1 MHAMKTSHR
10 VALWSG
16 VCFAVVATALV
27 VFWATGFGAYLWGA
41 NHKTSDT
48 TPDKYHDTDFA
59 ACTDFTA
66 RSPEIPRNAAE
77 VARTW
82 YPEISKDGTLLCSFT
97 PTDQQRPLVE
107 LQASWFAT
115 TAAQSGS
122 EHATTTFTG
131 ATAASNDDSPVG
143 LAFGEKARR
152 LPQKSQSDC
161 GLIFL
166 DRNAVF
172 QLHYTAAAPSGN
184 PESCRGPL
192 RKVAQALYTAV
203 QPR

>member
-1 MHAMKTSHR
+1 MKTSHR

-16 VCFAVVATALV
+16 ICIAVAATAV
-27 VFWATGFGAYLWGA
+27 AVFWAAGLGSFLWGA
-41 NHKTSDT
+41 DHKTSDT

-59 ACTDFTA
+59 ACTGFTA
-66 RSPEIPRNAAE
+66 RSPEIPRDASE

-82 YPEISKDGTLLCSFT
+82 YPEISKDGNLLCGFT
-97 PTDQQRPLVE
+97 PRAQQRPLVE

-122 EHATTTFTG
+122 EHASANFTG
-131 ATAASNDDSPVG
+131 ATAVNNDDSPVG
-143 LAFGEKARR
+143 LAFGEKAHW
-152 LPQKSQSDC
+152 LPGKSQADC

-172 QLHYTAAAPSGN
+172 QIHYTAATPGQN

-192 RKVAQALYTAV
+192 RKMAHALYNAA

>member
-1 MHAMKTSHR
+1 MKTSHR

-16 VCFAVVATALV
+16 ICVAVVATALA
-27 VFWATGFGAYLWGA
+27 VFWATGLGSFLWGTD
-41 NHKTSDT
+41 HKASDA
-48 TPDKYHDTDFA
+48 TPDKYRDTDFA

-66 RSPEIPRNAAE
+66 RSQEVPRDASE

-97 PTDQQRPLVE
+97 PKDQQRPLVE

-122 EHATTTFTG
+122 ERASTNFTG
-131 ATAASNDDSPVG
+131 ASAVSNDDSPVS
-143 LAFGEKARR
+143 LPFGEKAHW
-152 LPQKSQSDC
+152 LPKKSQAEC

-166 DRNAVF
+166 DCNAVF
-172 QLHYTAAAPSGN
+172 QIHYTAAAPGGN

-192 RKVAQALYTAV
+192 RKMAQALYTAA